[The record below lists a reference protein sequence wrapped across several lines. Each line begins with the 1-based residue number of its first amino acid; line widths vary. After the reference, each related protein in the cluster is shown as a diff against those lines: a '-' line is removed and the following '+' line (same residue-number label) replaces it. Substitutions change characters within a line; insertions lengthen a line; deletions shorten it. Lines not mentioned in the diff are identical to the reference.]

1 MRRTIE
7 HLTPARV
14 EELWPEIEY
23 LLYRVIEEDIA
34 APNPTTPE
42 CIRIAVQHKLN
53 HILGVFAGGRLD
65 LILVFEFTVV
75 GGVRTASISV
85 IAGRG
90 LLRFRSEF
98 WQDILAWFRAS
109 GARAVDAYAKPRLA
123 RIYQKK
129 FGFGES
135 CSYVR
140 MAL

>member
-1 MRRTIE
+1 MTRTIE
-7 HLTPARV
+7 HLSPARV
-14 EELWPEIEY
+14 GELWPEIEY
-23 LLYRVIEEDIA
+23 LLYRVVEEDIN

-42 CIRIAVQHKLN
+42 CIRIAAQHKVN
-53 HILGVFAGGRLD
+53 HILGVFAGDRLD

-75 GGVRTASISV
+75 GGVKTASISV

-90 LLRFRSEF
+90 LLKFRPEF
-98 WQDILAWFRAS
+98 WQDILAWFKAS

-123 RIYQKK
+123 RIYQRK
-129 FGFGES
+129 FGFRDV